1 MSNARRIADLLDSS
15 GDVLGTNLDNVTTY
29 SVGDGGLTTNDFT
42 DADHTKLNAIE
53 ASATADQ
60 TGAEIKTAYEAEAN
74 AYTDTKDTKLSGIAT
89 SANNYSHPSGAGN
102 SHIPTGGSVDQ
113 LLTNTASGTGT
124 WQDAPVSLP
133 SQTGNANKQLTT
145 DGSTASWAD
154 TSITLDSPSITG
166 TLSIDS
172 DGTVTHTI
180 GNWSEEL
187 TYVITPTNCTVG
199 SINTSGEFVITHTSG
214 VPSYT
219 IKATTDNL
227 GLDDSSLVTK
237 NMVVKLTAPTISSP
251 ADTTVTTN
259 VVYTV
264 TSTDSNDD
272 KIILDMGTSNFTYQS
287 VDVGS
292 GSKVGNTVEVT
303 GFTTGN
309 PAITVQ
315 FTALGTYSSVKAK
328 STKIDASYGDS
339 DYSSTDSILIYEQL
353 SAPSLNSPADSD
365 DATSVTYTISSINA
379 NATKVIFD
387 TQSSN
392 FTYGSVGSGSG
403 SKVGNTVEITGW
415 SGTSVTVTL
424 TYTTVATYSNR
435 AKVTNTAD
443 ATYTDSA
450 YSSSDSIIISASWA
464 FGGTN
469 SGFASG
475 GYSGAYHTTVD
486 EFAFS
491 SSSGATNIGSLTIGR
506 YGVAGQSSTTH
517 GYATGGAASSS
528 ASDVIDKFSFS
539 SGGSGV
545 DVGNLHAVVQGQA
558 GQSSS
563 TDGFASGGHDTN
575 YSNVVNKFSYSSDG
589 DAVDHGNLSQTRV
602 GCAGQSSADNG
613 YTSGGDTGANTDTID
628 KFAFSSN
635 TTAADHGNLQAAKQ
649 GMAGQSS
656 STDGYV
662 SGSTGTI
669 TTIDK
674 FSFSSNT
681 TASDHGDLSVGI
693 KRPSGQSSTTDGYS
707 SGGRIASEASST
719 TIDKFNF
726 ASNTTASDHGD
737 LTVARRYLAGHQY

>member
-309 PAITVQ
+309 PAITIQ
-315 FTALGTYSSVKAK
+315 FTALGTYASVKAK
-328 STKIDASYGDS
+328 STKIDGTYGDS

-353 SAPSLNSPADSD
+353 SAPSLNAPADSD
-365 DATSVTYTISSINA
+365 DATAVTYTISSINA

-387 TQSSN
+387 AQSSN

-424 TYTTVATYSNR
+424 TYTTAATYSNR
-435 AKVTNTAD
+435 AKVQSTNA
-443 ATYTDSA
+443 AYTDSA
-450 YSSSDSIIISASWA
+450 YSSTDSIVISASWV
-464 FGGTN
+464 FQGSN
-469 SGFASG
+469 YGF
-475 GYSGAYHTTVD
+475 T
-486 EFAFS
+486 
-491 SSSGATNIGSLTIGR
+491 
-506 YGVAGQSSTTH
+506 AG
-517 GYATGGAASSS
+517 
-528 ASDVIDKFSFS
+528 
-539 SGGSGV
+539 
-545 DVGNLHAVVQGQA
+545 
-558 GQSSS
+558 
-563 TDGFASGGHDTN
+563 
-575 YSNVVNKFSYSSDG
+575 
-589 DAVDHGNLSQTRV
+589 
-602 GCAGQSSADNG
+602 G
-613 YTSGGDTGANTDTID
+613 YTSSGTID

-635 TTAADHGNLQAAKQ
+635 TTASDHGDLSQSRSALS
-649 GMAGQSS
+649 GQSS
-656 STDGYV
+656 STDGFS
-662 SGSTGTI
+662 SGGGDTAGSAVD
-669 TTIDK
+669 TIDK
-674 FSFSSNT
+674 FSFSSNTTATDHGNLSGTTGAAVGQSSTDYGFVSGGNSGSNVVNKFSYSSNVTASDHGDLSLGRYAGAGQSSANYGYYTGGLVGGRVDNIDKFAFSSNTTATDVGNLTSIMSQSSGQSSTDYGYTSGGYNTFYTNVVQKFSFTSDSDATDHGDLSDTNIMGGGTSSTTNGFIGGGGTSAGAVNTVDSFAFSSNT
-681 TASDHGDLSVGI
+681 TASDHGDLSVARHGC
-693 KRPSGQSSTTDGYS
+693 SGT
-707 SGGRIASEASST
+707 
-719 TIDKFNF
+719 
-726 ASNTTASDHGD
+726 
-737 LTVARRYLAGHQY
+737 QY